1 MFQALLQLNKKQLI
15 ETSNARCIA
24 SASYDNNNSR
34 KGALATCTKLTQDL
48 LQIICAVNLNLQLL
62 TGCSGEQIAFT
73 ADAPDLSGMA
83 LCCQMLSP
91 QFCLFNTNMKSTTVS
106 FEAKIDGSGE
116 DRVQKV

>member
-48 LQIICAVNLNLQLL
+48 LQIICAVNLNLQLS
-62 TGCSGEQIAFT
+62 TGCSREQIAFT

-83 LCCQMLSP
+83 LCCQMP
-91 QFCLFNTNMKSTTVS
+91 QFCLCNTNMKSTAVS

>member
-1 MFQALLQLNKKQLI
+1 MKGCLGHLHKAHTGSAADHLRNVVNLKLQL
-15 ETSNARCIA
+15 S
-24 SASYDNNNSR
+24 
-34 KGALATCTKLTQDL
+34 
-48 LQIICAVNLNLQLL
+48 

-91 QFCLFNTNMKSTTVS
+91 QFCLFNTNMKSTVS